1 MLFRRL
7 LLRIYHR
14 AHRDHREAF
23 LNPLSVISVGSVVDF
38 AFCRSK
44 LQRELLRSQHQ
55 IEQPLPDGDN
65 LNYPIIP
72 LICVVCVLGKD
83 HPFG

>member
-23 LNPLSVISVGSVVDF
+23 LNPLSVISVRSVVDF

-44 LQRELLRSQHQ
+44 LQRELLRV
-55 IEQPLPDGDN
+55 PLFFDQVCK
-65 LNYPIIP
+65 LP
-72 LICVVCVLGKD
+72 LLIASVRLEHNGLILAVI
-83 HPFG
+83 